1 MRILEVRELSFI
13 FLSASCESDIFF
25 MRLSVGSV
33 VFVSGAIKRYGF
45 RTNKVYGKNTLWTQ
59 YSRKIFSITAC
70 GSTLFVREEP
80 VITFAAEN
88 ENRPDGLESAYCGGC
103 TIKEAD

>member
-1 MRILEVRELSFI
+1 
-13 FLSASCESDIFF
+13 

-33 VFVSGAIKRYGF
+33 VFVSGAIKRCGF
-45 RTNKVYGKNTLWTQ
+45 RTNKVYGKNSLWTQ

>member
-1 MRILEVRELSFI
+1 
-13 FLSASCESDIFF
+13 

-33 VFVSGAIKRYGF
+33 VFVSGAIKGAGF
-45 RTNKVYGKNTLWTQ
+45 RTNKVYGKNTLWTK
-59 YSRKIFSITAC
+59 YSRKIFLITAC

-80 VITFAAEN
+80 GITFATEN
-88 ENRPDGLESAYCGGC
+88 ENDRLDGLESAYCGGC